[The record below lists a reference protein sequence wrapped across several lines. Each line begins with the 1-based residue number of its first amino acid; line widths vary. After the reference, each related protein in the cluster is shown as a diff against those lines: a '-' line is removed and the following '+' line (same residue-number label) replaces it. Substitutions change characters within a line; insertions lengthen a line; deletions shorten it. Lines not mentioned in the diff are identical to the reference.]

1 MTRATL
7 LSIVLLS
14 ACGTT
19 SPVVSESDLAGTFS
33 AHVDGERIMP
43 DGSIVPFD
51 ANGTLQVISG
61 ARALSVDP
69 MAGCMLPVLPSSS
82 SETEWRGIMN
92 GECAAADG
100 ATISLSEVIANL
112 SGSVT
117 VDGVRVEIPVYE
129 ITGVR

>member
-69 MAGCMLPVLPSSS
+69 MAGHHERRVR
-82 SETEWRGIMN
+82 RGRRGN
-92 GECAAADG
+92 HQPQRADHLHR
-100 ATISLSEVIANL
+100 S
-112 SGSVT
+112 
-117 VDGVRVEIPVYE
+117 R
-129 ITGVR
+129 